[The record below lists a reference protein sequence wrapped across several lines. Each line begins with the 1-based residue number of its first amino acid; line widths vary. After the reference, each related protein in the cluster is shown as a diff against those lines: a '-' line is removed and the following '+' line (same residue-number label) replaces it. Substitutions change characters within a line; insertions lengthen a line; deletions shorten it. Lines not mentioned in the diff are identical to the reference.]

1 MEPKAMNPLSAIFA
15 IKAEAALPIVTVAP
29 TLQSAAFDAQMTLAF
44 DANDSESETSAAQE
58 TETSKIENPKDS
70 SISVVVSDPAPPP
83 VVTAHL
89 AVDDRPK
96 AAKPDDKP
104 ALEQPASQP
113 QWLAIFAPL
122 PAASSPAVEM
132 AGQRQIKSLAVAVL
146 APNRNGI
153 SHIAAQ
159 RPFQAEAGSAE
170 HFVPATVT
178 EAMPFEASALSAA
191 MELAPK
197 TKLQPEL
204 PLPDLRSNEW
214 ATRLSH
220 EILLARESAT
230 SELTFRLTPRHL
242 GTVEVGLADTPQGL
256 LVELRP
262 SSEEAKAIVAREEPR
277 LIEELRQRGVTV
289 ADPTLQSGASG
300 DGRHSRNGAIPRP
313 LLPFPEIDR
322 NTVQDQ
328 DQQHGRP
335 IGRYA

>member
-1 MEPKAMNPLSAIFA
+1 MEPKAMNPLTAIFA

-44 DANDSESETSAAQE
+44 DANDSESETSTAQE
-58 TETSKIENPKDS
+58 TETSKIEIPIDS
-70 SISVVVSDPAPPP
+70 SISVAAPPP

-89 AVDDRPK
+89 AVDHRPK
-96 AAKPDDKP
+96 AAKPDDMPPP
-104 ALEQPASQP
+104 AQSASQP

-122 PAASSPAVEM
+122 PTTPSPTVEM
-132 AGQRQIKSLAVAVL
+132 AGQRQIKSHAVADL
-146 APNRNGI
+146 APNKSRI

-159 RPFQAEAGSAE
+159 PPLQAEARSAE
-170 HFVPATVT
+170 HFAPATVT
-178 EAMPFEASALSAA
+178 EALPFEASTLSAVIEVA
-191 MELAPK
+191 QK
-197 TKLQPEL
+197 TKLQPER

-220 EILLARESAT
+220 EILLARESAN
-230 SELTFRLTPRHL
+230 SELAFRLTPRHL

-322 NTVQDQ
+322 NTVKDE
-328 DQQHGRP
+328 DQQHGQP
-335 IGRYA
+335 TGRYA